1 MTKIE
6 DTTLIAIEGVSYNVD
21 KILKSL
27 EITLDQCEFDD
38 VKLLTPFDVDH
49 EFHEKI
55 RPMPS
60 STEYQYFCLNY
71 MNDYFDTDY
80 MLLIQSDS
88 WVCNAEQYSPEF
100 FNQYDYMGARW
111 DFKDGDGSF
120 GGSKRTNGNVGN
132 GGFSWR
138 SKKLMNLVQSY
149 CKYEIVNGDLVT
161 VAHNNNDGVFEKVY
175 VDKVRPEDHVICRM
189 NRDFLES
196 QGCVWPKSSWV
207 EWNFSSESPRQGD
220 LKYENQF
227 GFHGIY
233 TDLSKWPDREKYQIP
248 TKLKDWVI

>member
-88 WVCNAEQYSPEF
+88 WVCNAEQYSP
-100 FNQYDYMGARW
+100 
-111 DFKDGDGSF
+111 
-120 GGSKRTNGNVGN
+120 
-132 GGFSWR
+132 
-138 SKKLMNLVQSY
+138 
-149 CKYEIVNGDLVT
+149 
-161 VAHNNNDGVFEKVY
+161 
-175 VDKVRPEDHVICRM
+175 
-189 NRDFLES
+189 
-196 QGCVWPKSSWV
+196 
-207 EWNFSSESPRQGD
+207 
-220 LKYENQF
+220 
-227 GFHGIY
+227 
-233 TDLSKWPDREKYQIP
+233 
-248 TKLKDWVI
+248 